1 MRDPTGSQL
10 YDDTHADQAQ
20 QRERRGSK
28 GFCADGQ
35 TWQAPETDT
44 VGESK
49 HLVWSLSAHH
59 RQSGSL
65 SVNANTDEMIGT
77 HLFDV
82 TCLVFNL
89 VVERMRP
96 FVVYPTGT
104 GSIGDQDHFP
114 NEIFAILIL

>member
-1 MRDPTGSQL
+1 MKAHSDHARPDWCQL

-20 QRERRGSK
+20 QRESRGSS
-28 GFCADGQ
+28 Q

-44 VGESK
+44 VGESE
-49 HLVWSLSAHH
+49 HLMRSLSAHH

-65 SVNANTDEMIGT
+65 SVNADTDKMIGA